1 MIIMI
6 ILVNTEIWL
15 KTQLLCTFTSENQF
29 EERLDTIFDSYELF
43 SRKIFILK
51 LEPSKELVISY
62 NIVPSANTKFISNT
76 IMAHR
81 KKETNTLYTI
91 NALNRLIIKLNKG
104 YLDKSYEIDWNEY
117 RNSMI
122 LTDGDGYKVMKTKLF
137 RIIDVN

>member
-1 MIIMI
+1 
-6 ILVNTEIWL
+6 VR
-15 KTQLLCTFTSENQF
+15 TQLLCTFTTESSF
-29 EERLDTIFDSYELF
+29 EDLLTKIFGGYELF

-62 NIVPSANTKFISNT
+62 NIIPNQNMEFLPNT
-76 IMAHR
+76 IMTHR

-91 NALNRLIIKLNKG
+91 NALNRLIESLNG
-104 YLDKSYEIDWNEY
+104 GRLDKSYQIEWGDY

-122 LTDGDGYKVMKTKLF
+122 LTDGDGFKIMKTNLF

>member
-1 MIIMI
+1 MR
-6 ILVNTEIWL
+6 
-15 KTQLLCTFTSENQF
+15 TQLLCTFTTESSF
-29 EERLDTIFDSYELF
+29 EDLLTKIFGGYELF

-62 NIVPSANTKFISNT
+62 NIIPNQNMEFLPNT
-76 IMAHR
+76 IMTHR

-91 NALNRLIIKLNKG
+91 NALNRLIESLNG
-104 YLDKSYEIDWNEY
+104 GRLDKSYQIEWGDY

-122 LTDGDGYKVMKTKLF
+122 LTDGDGYKIMKTNLF